1 MNEKG
6 TIILLI
12 LSMLVPFYW
21 VFIKHDEFFIL
32 LLIEIAFMAII
43 GLMYVALVFLAMWI
57 ANAISRLL
65 YALKERINGKD

>member
-1 MNEKG
+1 MSEKG

-32 LLIEIAFMAII
+32 LLIEIAFMSII
-43 GLMYVALVFLAMWI
+43 GLMYVALVFLAMWTV
-57 ANAISRLL
+57 NAVSRLINIIWEG
-65 YALKERINGKD
+65 LK

>member
-43 GLMYVALVFLAMWI
+43 GLMYVALVFLAMWVVNI
-57 ANAISRLL
+57 LG
-65 YALKERINGKD
+65 RIINKLWEWIND

>member
-32 LLIEIAFMAII
+32 LLIEIAFIAII
-43 GLMYVALVFLAMWI
+43 GLMYVALVFLAMWVV
-57 ANAISRLL
+57 NMLG
-65 YALKERINGKD
+65 RIINKIWEWIND

>member
-1 MNEKG
+1 MSEKG
-6 TIILLI
+6 ATIILI
-12 LSMLVPFYW
+12 LAMLVPFYW

-57 ANAISRLL
+57 VNAVSRLINIIWEK
-65 YALKERINGKD
+65 LK

>member
-12 LSMLVPFYW
+12 LSMLDPFYW

-43 GLMYVALVFLAMWI
+43 GLMYVALVFLAMWVVNI
-57 ANAISRLL
+57 LG
-65 YALKERINGKD
+65 RIINKLWEWIND